1 MKVIRGSAAWG
12 LQQGEGAIP
21 FDFGS
26 SAICVAV
33 AKEQRFQS
41 FEWGPNSSARSR
53 DGEKEAECSGNPSVA
68 NYRDRL
74 ATEVTLPAS
83 SGQESD
89 QHHAGRAMSSDLP
102 AELLCVSAEP
112 VVWISFLSDRLL
124 GPSSDDYSETWPTDR
139 LRPFNVADGTYGS
152 C

>member
-53 DGEKEAECSGNPSVA
+53 DGEKEAECSSNPSVA

-83 SGQESD
+83 SGQQND
-89 QHHAGRAMSSDLP
+89 QHHAWSCDVICLP
-102 AELLCVSAEP
+102 AELLCVGAEP
-112 VVWISFLSDRLL
+112 AVWSSFLSYRLFRSVL
-124 GPSSDDYSETWPTDR
+124 G
-139 LRPFNVADGTYGS
+139 
-152 C
+152 